1 MGLDILAA
9 YDGSAHGDR
18 ALEYACQLGSWNEG
32 SVTAVYAVQPDIYDA
47 AKSDGLSN
55 LSEEYRRQ
63 VLETIDEAER
73 RGQELLERAE
83 TVAAETDCE
92 RIDTTLVYGD
102 PANEI
107 VAYAEKNAFDTIVVG
122 HREREERPAFPIGS
136 VAQAIIERAS
146 VPVTV
151 TR

>member
-9 YDGSAHGDR
+9 YDGSTHGDR
-18 ALEYACQLGSWNEG
+18 ALEYACQLGSWNDG
-32 SVTAVYAVQPDIYDA
+32 SVTAVYAVQPDVYDA

-63 VLETIDEAER
+63 VLDTIDEAER
-73 RGQELLERAE
+73 TGQELLEQAE
-83 TVAAETDCE
+83 MVAAETDCE

-107 VAYAEKNAFDTIVVG
+107 VAYAEKNDFDTIVVG
-122 HREREERPAFPIGS
+122 HREHDERPAFPIGS

>member
-73 RGQELLERAE
+73 RMSGQQVSGNGDQQFDRMRRDYSIVRAM
-83 TVAAETDCE
+83 ASAWP
-92 RIDTTLVYGD
+92 RSSAPMPG
-102 PANEI
+102 
-107 VAYAEKNAFDTIVVG
+107 YAPGVST
-122 HREREERPAFPIGS
+122 S
-136 VAQAIIERAS
+136 VKTGRSKRSAMRMRRCALR
-146 VPVTV
+146 
-151 TR
+151 